1 MSAQD
6 LAGAFPSSGDFR
18 SIEAVLRTLS
28 SQASIGMF
36 LSDPEGH
43 TLYLNERL
51 RRMAGLPTA
60 PASPECWLTALAP
73 EDHDVIVTEWLTAT
87 EQARSF
93 SREFRFCRPDGS
105 LRWVMAEAFPLRT
118 EGGPPT
124 GYVGMIRDITPR
136 HLALEA
142 LHAAEDRYR
151 SLAALSP
158 HPVLVYADGTIL
170 FMNGAGM
177 RLFSVPPAASV
188 EGHSLS
194 DVFPKAFLQDLPVA
208 NPIHGTEGATPVER
222 QFVRPDGT
230 RLDLEVVASQV
241 TVDGHPAIQ
250 VLATDITA
258 QKDAAAQ
265 VRRAHKMAA
274 VATLAGGIAHEFN
287 NCLTAIMGFSD
298 LALPL
303 LVPDSRVYGHVQQ
316 VVLASKRARDLVTQ
330 MLMFG
335 RQAEG
340 MKQPVSL
347 DILLKETLRLLKG
360 TLPDNITL
368 REWIPGATHPIYAD
382 PTQIH
387 QVCVKLL
394 AHSELAMKPDGGI
407 LEVRLDNVDLPQST
421 NAEDLPLRPGHYV
434 CLTVSDTGEEVSAQD
449 HRHKVG
455 PLFAHLPDGTQAGT
469 ELAGVQRVV
478 REHGGTLRST
488 STVGQG
494 TTIEVYLPAIL
505 PAGAIGAPEL
515 PRADA
520 SDITGQKEFLAER
533 DKER

>member
-6 LAGAFPSSGDFR
+6 LAAAFSSSGDFR
-18 SIEAVLRTLS
+18 SIEAVVRTLS
-28 SQASIGMF
+28 SQASIGIF

-51 RRMAGLPTA
+51 RRMAGISGTSEPG
-60 PASPECWLTALAP
+60 SCWLTSLAP
-73 EDHDVIVTEWLTAT
+73 EDHDVIVTEWSAATA
-87 EQARSF
+87 QSRSF
-93 SREFRFCRPDGS
+93 SREFRFRRPDGS

-118 EGGPPT
+118 DGAPSS

-142 LHAAEDRYR
+142 LHACEDRYR

-158 HPVLVYADGTIL
+158 HAIFVYANDTIL
-170 FMNGAGM
+170 FMNDAGM
-177 RLFSVPPAASV
+177 RLFALQAAPSL
-188 EGHSLS
+188 EGHPLS
-194 DVFPKAFLQDLPVA
+194 ECFTTEFLQDLPLA
-208 NPIHGTEGATPVER
+208 NSAHGTAPATPVER

-230 RLDLEVVASQV
+230 HLGVELVANQV
-241 TVDGHPAIQ
+241 IFDGQPAIQ
-250 VLATDITA
+250 VLASDITP
-258 QKDAAAQ
+258 QKDVAAQ
-265 VRRAHKMAA
+265 LRQAHKMATM
-274 VATLAGGIAHEFN
+274 ATLAGGIAHEFN

-303 LVPDSRVYGHVQQ
+303 LVPDSRVHGHVQQ
-316 VVLASKRARDLVTQ
+316 VILASKRARDLVTQ

-340 MKQPVSL
+340 VKQPVSL
-347 DILLKETLRLLKG
+347 DILLKETLRILRGK
-360 TLPDNITL
+360 LPSTISL

-387 QVCVKLL
+387 QICVKLL

-407 LEVRLDNVDLPQST
+407 LEVRLDNIHLNHST
-421 NAEDLPLRPGHYV
+421 NEHDLPLPPGHYV
-434 CLTVSDTGEEVSAQD
+434 CLTVSDTGEEVSAED
-449 HRHKVG
+449 PCRKVG
-455 PLFAHLPDGTQAGT
+455 PLFANLPDGTQAGT
-469 ELAGVQRVV
+469 ELAGVQRIVS
-478 REHGGTLRST
+478 EHGGTLRST

-505 PAGAIGAPEL
+505 PPAPMST
-515 PRADA
+515 PGSRRAEA
-520 SDITGQKEFLAER
+520 SDIARQKEILAEH

>member
-1 MSAQD
+1 MSAQNW
-6 LAGAFPSSGDFR
+6 AAAFPSSGDFR

-28 SQASIGMF
+28 SQASIGIF
-36 LSDPEGH
+36 LSTTEGQ

-51 RRMAGLPTA
+51 RRMAGLSTTPTA
-60 PASPECWLTALAP
+60 AECWLTALAP
-73 EDHDVIVTEWLTAT
+73 EDHDSIVTEWLTAT

-93 SREFRFCRPDGS
+93 SREFRFRRPDGS
-105 LRWVMAEAFPLRT
+105 LRWVMAEAFPLRA
-118 EGGPPT
+118 EAAPPS

-142 LHAAEDRYR
+142 LHACEDRYR

-158 HPVLVYADGTIL
+158 HPILVYADETIL
-170 FMNGAGM
+170 FMNDAGM
-177 RLFSVPPAASV
+177 RLFALPAASPV
-188 EGHSLS
+188 EEYSLS
-194 DVFPKAFLQDLPVA
+194 EVFPKEFLQDLPLA
-208 NPIHGTEGATPVER
+208 NPVHGTISAPRVER
-222 QFVRPDGT
+222 QYARPDGT
-230 RLDLEVVASQV
+230 RVDLELVASQI
-241 TVDGHPAIQ
+241 TFDGHPAVQ

-265 VRRAHKMAA
+265 VRRAHKMGA

-303 LVPDSRVYGHVQQ
+303 LVPDSRVYGHIQQ

-340 MKQPVSL
+340 IKQPVSL

-407 LEVRLDNVDLPQST
+407 LEVRLDNVDLTQST
-421 NAEDLPLRPGHYV
+421 NAQDLPLRPGHYV

-455 PLFAHLPDGTQAGT
+455 PLFAHLPEGTQAGT
-469 ELAGVQRVV
+469 ELAAVQRIVS
-478 REHGGTLRST
+478 EHGGTLRST

-505 PAGAIGAPEL
+505 PPGSLAAPES

-520 SDITGQKEFLAER
+520 SDISGQKEFLAER